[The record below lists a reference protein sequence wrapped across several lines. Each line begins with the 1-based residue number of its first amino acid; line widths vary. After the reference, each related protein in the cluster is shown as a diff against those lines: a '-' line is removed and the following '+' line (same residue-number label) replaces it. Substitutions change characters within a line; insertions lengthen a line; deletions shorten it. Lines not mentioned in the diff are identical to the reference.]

1 MSWLYTMYNMF
12 KDTTCIVGVGNY
24 YRCDDA
30 VGLYIVDILAATLQ
44 QTHVVVF
51 NVEDIIESYCFG
63 IAESNCKNVL
73 IIDAI
78 EADAEEGTIVFGR
91 LNDFVETGLDV
102 STHKLALRMSCKV
115 LEASGK
121 DVYML
126 GIVIK
131 HNDFGRGLSPIIHSK
146 VDSIVSMV
154 QSAIMSN
161 QKECVYEH

>member
-1 MSWLYTMYNMF
+1 MF
-12 KDTTCIVGVGNY
+12 KDTTCIVGIGNY
-24 YRCDDA
+24 YRGDDA
-30 VGLYIVDILAATLQ
+30 VGLYIVDALAAKVVQ
-44 QTHVVVF
+44 SHVVIF
-51 NVEDIIESYCFG
+51 NVEDVIESYVFA
-63 IAESNCKNVL
+63 IAQSNCKNVL

-78 EADAEEGTIVFGR
+78 EADAEEGTVVFGK
-91 LNDFVETGLDV
+91 LSDFVETGLDV
-102 STHKLALRMSCKV
+102 STHKLALRMSCKI

-131 HNDFGRGLSPIIHSK
+131 HNDFGKGLSPIILDK

-154 QSAIMSN
+154 QSSIMSN

>member
-1 MSWLYTMYNMF
+1 MRLATLENIF

-24 YRCDDA
+24 YRGDDA
-30 VGLYIVDILAATLQ
+30 VGLYIVDTLAAKVVQ
-44 QTHVVVF
+44 SHVVIF
-51 NVEDIIESYCFG
+51 NVEDVIESYVFA
-63 IAESNCKNVL
+63 IAQSNCKNVL

-78 EADAEEGTIVFGR
+78 EADAEEGTVVFGK
-91 LNDFVETGLDV
+91 LSDFVETGLDV
-102 STHKLALRMSCKV
+102 STHKLALRMSCKI

-131 HNDFGRGLSPIIHSK
+131 HNDFGKGLSPIILDK

-154 QSAIMSN
+154 QSSIMSN

>member
-1 MSWLYTMYNMF
+1 MSWLQTMYTMF

-24 YRCDDA
+24 YRSDDA
-30 VGLYIVDILAATLQ
+30 VGLYIVDALAAKVVQ
-44 QTHVVVF
+44 PHVVII
-51 NVEDIIESYCFG
+51 NVEDVIESYVFA

-78 EADAEEGTIVFGR
+78 EADAEEGTVVFGK
-91 LNDFVETGLDV
+91 LSDFVETGLDV
-102 STHKLALRMSCKV
+102 STHKLALRMSCKI

-131 HNDFGRGLSPIIHSK
+131 HNDFGKGLSPIIQNNI
-146 VDSIVSMV
+146 DSIVSMV
-154 QSAIMSN
+154 QSSIMSN

>member
-1 MSWLYTMYNMF
+1 MSWLQTMYNMF

-30 VGLYIVDILAATLQ
+30 VGLYIVDALAATVQ
-44 QTHVVVF
+44 HPHIVIF
-51 NVEDIIESYCFG
+51 NVEDIIESYCFA

-73 IIDAI
+73 IVDAI
-78 EADAEEGTIVFGR
+78 QADADEGTVVFGR
-91 LNDFVETGLDV
+91 LSDFVETGLDV
-102 STHKLALRMSCKV
+102 STHKLALRMSCKI

-131 HNDFGRGLSPIIHSK
+131 QNDFGKGLSPIIHSK

-154 QSAIMSN
+154 QSSIMSN

>member
-1 MSWLYTMYNMF
+1 MSCVQSMRHIF

-30 VGLYIVDILAATLQ
+30 VGLHIVDALAT
-44 QTHVVVF
+44 TVKEPHVVLF
-51 NVEDIIESYCFG
+51 NVEDIIESYCFA

-78 EADAEEGTIVFGR
+78 GADAEEGTVVFGR
-91 LNDFVETGLDV
+91 LSDFVETGLDV
-102 STHKLALRMSCKV
+102 STHKLALRMSCKI

-131 HNDFGRGLSPIIHSK
+131 QNDFGKGLSPIIKDK
-146 VDSIVSMV
+146 VDSIVTMV
-154 QSAIMSN
+154 HASIMSN